1 MGAKFKIMNWGYKI
15 LIIYSAFV
23 LGIVFMVYKATQQNS
38 DLVTTDYYAKEL
50 VYQDRID
57 EAKRTSLLSAP
68 VSIVEKNRQLE
79 IVFPKEFADKKVTGS
94 VKIYFPANE
103 RRDAE
108 KKFETRGSMVEMP
121 IPEQNKGF
129 HYVQISWVADGLNYY
144 HEQKINL

>member
-1 MGAKFKIMNWGYKI
+1 MNWGYKI

-23 LGIVFMVYKATQQNS
+23 LGIVFMVYKSTQQNI

-79 IVFPKEFADKKVTGS
+79 IVFPTEFIDKKITGS
-94 VKIYFPANE
+94 VKIYFPA
-103 RRDAE
+103 DE
-108 KKFETRGSMVEMP
+108 KKDAVKSFETTGSMVEMP
-121 IPEQNKGF
+121 IPEKNKGF
-129 HYVQISWVADGLNYY
+129 HYVQVSWVADGLNYY
-144 HEQKINL
+144 YEQKINL